1 MRIQRWMG
9 AALVVMGTAAVVAAG
24 SVVTAAGPDDD
35 LAVVKKATGA
45 AGEKAARTAS
55 PAAAAV
61 AARARAVETPPPPR
75 DEPRADDLDAM
86 EPPEPELERDTA
98 PPTRMRRGSGREPRW
113 FRVRVIEHGRKR
125 GGVTINLP
133 IGIARALGDDFPI
146 ELGCHRHHGRR
157 GEPCPTLRL
166 GDVLRSLASG
176 EDLVAID
183 DDDTTVRVWVG

>member
-9 AALVVMGTAAVVAAG
+9 AALVMMGTVAVVGAG
-24 SVVTAAGPDDD
+24 AMVTAAGPDDD
-35 LAVVKKATGA
+35 LAVVKKATAA
-45 AGEKAARTAS
+45 AGAKAVRAAS
-55 PAAAAV
+55 PAPRV
-61 AARARAVETPPPPR
+61 AARARAVESPPPTR
-75 DEPRADDLDAM
+75 DEPRSDDLEEV
-86 EPPEPELERDTA
+86 EPPEPELERDTP

-146 ELGCHRHHGRR
+146 ELDCHRHHGRR
-157 GEPCPTLRL
+157 GERCPTLRL
-166 GDVLRSLASG
+166 GDVLRTLVSG

-183 DDDTTVRVWVG
+183 DDDTTVRVWVE